1 MKKHKVTICTGT
13 ACFVMGG
20 SELLL
25 LEEQLPGDLKAVTEI
40 EGSPCSGICK
50 RSEYGSAQA
59 DHAPF
64 ALVDGKVIEQA
75 SLQKIIDCLRT
86 LEA

>member
-25 LEEQLPGDLKAVTEI
+25 LEEQLPDDLKAITEI
-40 EGSPCSGICK
+40 EGASCCGICK
-50 RSEYGSAQA
+50 RSEYGSSQA

-64 ALVDGKVIEQA
+64 AQVDGTLIEQA
-75 SLQKIIDCLRT
+75 SVQKIIDYLRT
-86 LEA
+86 LEV

>member
-1 MKKHKVTICTGT
+1 MKKHKVIICTGT

-25 LEEQLPGDLKAVTEI
+25 LEEQLPDDLKAVTDVA
-40 EGSPCSGICK
+40 GSPCAGICK
-50 RSEYGSAQA
+50 RSEYSGAQA

-64 ALVDGKVIEQA
+64 AEVNGKVIEQA
-75 SLQKIIDCLRT
+75 SVQKIIACLKT
-86 LEA
+86 LEI